1 MATGRHERVARGTVV
16 LIALLF
22 VQCSKEQLTID
33 VRGDFTIDRETGE
46 TAALLMEGR
55 LYDEHVDRQSFN
67 DAWAVVTRGAAP
79 YEAIALTL
87 TSVGSGDGDPVP
99 LLAGLVIAI
108 PTPLR
113 SGASHAI
120 GSAFPPPTDLMP
132 LYWSIWGRRD
142 LAAPAT
148 AEIALRTFDYHTVGM
163 TIENE
168 FIATAATGSI
178 QVLRARDDYVDLRLD
193 LTATNAAGDEVHLSG
208 DVSIRAER
216 YRPPIS

>member
-1 MATGRHERVARGTVV
+1 MARGRPGRVARGTVV
-16 LIALLF
+16 LLALLF
-22 VQCSKEQLTID
+22 IQCSKEQLTID
-33 VRGDFTIDRETGE
+33 VRGDFTIGRETGE

-55 LYDEHVDRQSFN
+55 LYDEQTDRQSFN

-87 TSVGSGDGDPVP
+87 TSVSDSGDPVP

-113 SGASHAI
+113 TGASYTI
-120 GSAFPPPTDLMP
+120 GAAFPPPPDLMP
-132 LYWSIWGRRD
+132 MYWSIWGRRD

-168 FIATAATGSI
+168 FIATAAAGSI

-193 LTATNAAGDEVHLSG
+193 LTATNAAGADVHLSG